1 MNALITMLAQD
12 KAQGGGLLSILI
24 LVLPLGAL
32 FYLMIVPQRKQ
43 RAKHQAFVSSL
54 AVGDEVVT
62 SGGLYGTINLIEG
75 GIVHLEVDSDVVV
88 RVSLSSLSRAAS
100 EPEVPVRGGSSDSST
115 PDDGDAADEKTS
127 GS

>member
-1 MNALITMLAQD
+1 MNALITMLAQE
-12 KAQGGGLLSILI
+12 KAEGGGLLSILI

-54 AVGDEVVT
+54 SVGDEVVT

-75 GIVHLEVDSDVVV
+75 NVVHLEVDSDVVI
-88 RVSLSSLSRAAS
+88 RVALSSLSRAAS
-100 EPEVPVRGGSSDSST
+100 DPEVPVRGGGSASSA